1 MRQRASRRSS
11 DGIRKPGG
19 AAFRDNHAL
28 RARGQ
33 RGSHN
38 GAKVLRVFH
47 AVEKDHQAEGGLR
60 IARLQQVF
68 KAGDRRR
75 RNNRDHAL
83 VFPRSGGAIQLDV
96 FFKTDRNAVL
106 PRQTHQFLDA
116 VAVPAARE
124 HYRIERASG
133 FESFAYG
140 MDTGETIQ
148 WKTPV
153 QSRAAQNSRMRTRT
167 DFTGAS
173 PAVRAAL
180 SSSRTTRSSSP
191 PPRRP
196 ASATRKG

>member
-11 DGIRKPGG
+11 DGIGKPGG
-19 AAFRDNHAL
+19 TAFWDDHAL

-47 AVEKDHQAEGGLR
+47 AVEKDHQAESTLR

-68 KAGDRRR
+68 KARGRRR

-83 VFPRSGGAIQLDV
+83 VFPRSGRAIQLNA
-96 FFKTDRNAVL
+96 FFKADRNAVL
-106 PRQTHQFLDA
+106 PRQTHQFLDPVA
-116 VAVPAARE
+116 VAAARE
-124 HYRIERASG
+124 HHRIERASG
-133 FESFAYG
+133 FESFTYG

-153 QSRAAQNSRMRTRT
+153 QSRAAQNSSMRART

-173 PAVRAAL
+173 PA
-180 SSSRTTRSSSP
+180 
-191 PPRRP
+191 
-196 ASATRKG
+196 